1 MTRQLALRAT
11 TILMV
16 TVTVLSTS
24 AGGVMASAQ
33 ESTVPGSIGEGL
45 TQTSTDLRPSSRTPA
60 GTARAY
66 VAFGDSFAAN
76 PEIPMQMSGL
86 LNREC
91 RHSSQGYPE
100 RVGREVFKGDHAS
113 YTCNNATL
121 SGVAGRGIIDLIHQ
135 AQANGDLG
143 AETQLVTLG
152 VGGADDWNSQL
163 GGLPDFGAVFGG
175 VNATEQAWTARM
187 IPVLEVLRAAAP
199 HARVLFIGYPEID
212 DGRGGVCVL
221 NISDGRGGSSDTNL
235 PVAVPVR
242 IGELMDTLNR
252 HAANNEH
259 LGYEFVDTDVPGTG
273 TCADPSRQWVR
284 SVVDIPGAG
293 DGLRMPVHPSA
304 LGERGM
310 ADVIMSR
317 L

>member
-1 MTRQLALRAT
+1 MTRQLVLRAT
-11 TILMV
+11 TILAMAIL
-16 TVTVLSTS
+16 TTS
-24 AGGVMASAQ
+24 AGGLMASAQ
-33 ESTVPGSIGEGL
+33 ESTVPGSVGQRL
-45 TQTSTDLRPSSRTPA
+45 TQTSTDLMPAIRTPA
-60 GTARAY
+60 TTARAY

-76 PEIPMQMSGL
+76 PEIPLQMIGL

-91 RHSSQGYPE
+91 VQSPQGYPE
-100 RVGREVFKGDHAS
+100 RVGREAFEGDYAN

-121 SGVAGRGIIDLIHQ
+121 SGTAGRGVIDMIHQ

-143 AETQLVTLG
+143 ADTRLVTLG
-152 VGGADDWNSQL
+152 AGGADDWNPQL

-175 VNATEQAWTARM
+175 QNVTQAAWTARM
-187 IPVLEVLRAAAP
+187 TPVLEALRAAAP
-199 HARVLFIGYPEID
+199 QARVMFIGYPEID

-221 NISDGRGGSSDTNL
+221 NISDGPGGSSDTNL

-242 IGELMDTLNR
+242 IGELLDTINR
-252 HAANNEH
+252 HAAGNEQ

-284 SVVDIPGAG
+284 AVVDLPGAG

-310 ADVIMSR
+310 ADLIISR